1 MLKYLLTIVFGL
13 LLASCSNFEEPEFEE
28 IHSLKVHE
36 LTDQFVIL
44 KGEARFINPNKLS
57 FKVKSID
64 VDVRKKDKII
74 GKVNH
79 TEITK
84 VKAKQQFD
92 VPFVLKIPKEEL
104 SQGLLNDLIGM
115 LSGRKVKLKFDGILK
130 VSKMG
135 IGKTIPIEYE
145 YEIKM

>member
-1 MLKYLLTIVFGL
+1 MLKYLIILVFGFL
-13 LLASCSNFEEPEFEE
+13 FVSCSDFEEPEFEE

-36 LTDQFVIL
+36 FSGKFVVL
-44 KGEARFINPNKLS
+44 KGMARFVNPNKLS

-64 VDVRKKDKII
+64 VDVHKKGIKI
-74 GKVNH
+74 GKVSH

-84 VKAKQQFD
+84 VKPEQKFD
-92 VPFVLKIPKEEL
+92 VPFILKIPKEEL
-104 SQGLLNDLIGM
+104 SNGLLNDLMGM
-115 LSGRKVKLKFDGILK
+115 LSGRKVKLNFEGTLK

-135 IGKTIPIEYE
+135 IGKTIPIKYE

>member
-1 MLKYLLTIVFGL
+1 MLKYVSIIVFGL
-13 LLASCSNFEEPEFEE
+13 LFASCTDFKEPEFKE

-36 LTDQFVIL
+36 FKGEFVVL
-44 KGEARFINPNKLS
+44 KGMARFINPNKLS

-64 VDVRKKDKII
+64 VDVYKTGKKI
-74 GKVNH
+74 GKVSH

-84 VKAKQQFD
+84 VKSEQQFD

-104 SQGLLNDLIGM
+104 SNGLLNDLIGM
-115 LSGRKVKLKFDGILK
+115 LSGRKVKLNFEGTLK

-135 IGKTIPIEYE
+135 IGKTIPIKYE